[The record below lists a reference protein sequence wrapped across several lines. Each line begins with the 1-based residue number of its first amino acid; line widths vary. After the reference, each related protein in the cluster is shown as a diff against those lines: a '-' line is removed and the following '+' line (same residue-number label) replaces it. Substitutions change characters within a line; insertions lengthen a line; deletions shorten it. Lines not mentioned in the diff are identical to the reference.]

1 MNTLLTIFYFL
12 LALLLLVLVHE
23 SGHFLVARL
32 CGVKVLRFSFGFGK
46 VLARWQ
52 DKRGTE
58 FVWSVFPLGGYVK
71 MLNEEEGAVADA
83 EKHLAFNQKSVWAR
97 IAIVSAG
104 PLFNFIFAFVAFWL
118 VLIVGIKSLAPMVDS
133 VIPESIAAKAGIT
146 SKQEIIAFNGKTI
159 LSWQDF
165 QYALMSQLG
174 TTDSVSIEM
183 KSMVNGERR
192 TVSLPLNHWRLNDSK
207 PDVLAS
213 IGIKPF
219 IPKVPPIVGEVL
231 ADSPAKK
238 AGFQVGDVVQFVGGE
253 RVSDWLELLAFVRH
267 HPGKRISVTVMRRG
281 KQEMLSVKLA
291 AYQDKKRAL
300 LGVRSERVD
309 WPTGWLRVERKNPV
323 EALGVALRQTVQL
336 TGTTFSLIGRLV
348 MGRVSL
354 RGISGPIGIAEGAG
368 VAAEGGFSY
377 YVSFLALV
385 SISLGVL
392 NLLPIPVLDGGYL
405 LYYFIE
411 IIRRRPLS
419 CESRMVGMTV
429 GFVFLMALMLLA
441 VTNDLGRL
449 VSQF

>member
-146 SKQEIIAFNGKTI
+146 SKQEIIAFNGKTV

>member
-58 FVWSVFPLGGYVK
+58 FVWSVFPLGGYIK
-71 MLNEEEGAVADA
+71 MLNEEEEPVADA
-83 EKHLAFNQKSVWAR
+83 EKHFAFNQKSVWAR

-118 VLIVGIKSLAPMVDS
+118 VLVVGIKSLAPMVDN
-133 VIPESIAAKAGIT
+133 VIPGSIAAKAGIT

-174 TTDSVSIEM
+174 TTDTVSIVM

-192 TVSLPLNHWRLNDSK
+192 TVSLPLNHWQLNENK

-219 IPKVPPIVGEVL
+219 TPKVPPIVGEVL
-231 ADSPAKK
+231 ADSPAQK
-238 AGFQVGDVVQFVGGE
+238 AGFQVGDSVQLVD
-253 RVSDWLELLAFVRH
+253 RVKVSDWLDLLAFVQH
-267 HPGKRISVTVMRRG
+267 NPGKLISVTVMRHG
-281 KQEMLSVKLA
+281 KQEILSVKLA
-291 AYQDKKRAL
+291 TYQNKKSVL
-300 LGVRSERVD
+300 LGVRSEHVD
-309 WPTGWLRVERKNPV
+309 WPTDWLRVERKNPV
-323 EALGVALRQTVQL
+323 EALGIALRQTVEL

-405 LYYFIE
+405 FYYLIE

-441 VTNDLGRL
+441 VTNDLSRL

>member
-1 MNTLLTIFYFL
+1 
-12 LALLLLVLVHE
+12 
-23 SGHFLVARL
+23 
-32 CGVKVLRFSFGFGK
+32 
-46 VLARWQ
+46 
-52 DKRGTE
+52 
-58 FVWSVFPLGGYVK
+58 
-71 MLNEEEGAVADA
+71 
-83 EKHLAFNQKSVWAR
+83 
-97 IAIVSAG
+97 
-104 PLFNFIFAFVAFWL
+104 
-118 VLIVGIKSLAPMVDS
+118 MVDS

-146 SKQEIIAFNGKTI
+146 SKQEIIAFKGKTI

-354 RGISGPIGIAEGAG
+354 RGLSGPIGIAEGAG

>member
-146 SKQEIIAFNGKTI
+146 SKQEIIAFNGKTV

-253 RVSDWLELLAFVRH
+253 KVSDWLELLAFVRH